1 MKVAVIGSGSW
12 GTALA
17 LLLARNGHDVCL
29 AGRNSD
35 EIQAIQSARENLRYL
50 PGFILPKEITG
61 FYIQDIKTSVDFSVI
76 AVPTNS
82 IRDALNHLGSN
93 EVIANSP
100 ILVASKGL
108 ETSTGKV
115 PSEMVLDHFPGG
127 VVGAI
132 SGPNLAIE
140 VARGIPTAAVIAFQD
155 GEIADRVRVAFNCS
169 TFRAYRTSDL
179 IGIELAG
186 ALKNV
191 LAIGAGLSD
200 GMGFGDNTKGA
211 LLARGLREMLLIGE
225 TFGAKHETFLGVA
238 GVGDL
243 FATCASKLSRNYR
256 LGLYLSQGKS
266 LQEALEEIGQVVE
279 GVSTS
284 EAVSV
289 LLRNLQIDAP
299 IFEGIGLLLA
309 GRLDPKAGVRLLM
322 ERVTPDERIP
332 LHRAP

>member
-1 MKVAVIGSGSW
+1 MKIAVIGSGSW

-17 LLLARNGHDVCL
+17 LLLARNGHEVCL
-29 AGRNSD
+29 AGRDKD
-35 EIQAIQSARENLRYL
+35 EIHAIQTARENLRYL
-50 PGFILPKEITG
+50 PGFVLPKEITG
-61 FYIQDIKTSVDFSVI
+61 TYIQEINESVDFSVI

-82 IRDALNHLGSN
+82 IRDALNHLG
-93 EVIANSP
+93 ANARIQEAP

-108 ETSTGKV
+108 ESSTGKV
-115 PSEMVLDHFPGG
+115 PSEMVLDQLPNS

-140 VARGIPTAAVIAFQD
+140 VARGIPTAAVIAFSD
-155 GEIADRVRVAFNCS
+155 LTIADSVRLAFNCS
-169 TFRAYRTSDL
+169 TFRAYRTTDL
-179 IGIELAG
+179 VGTELSG

-211 LLARGLREMLLIGE
+211 LLARGLREMLMIGE
-225 TFGAKHETFLGVA
+225 LFGAKHETFLGIA

-243 FATCASKLSRNYR
+243 FATCSSRLSRNYR
-256 LGLYLSQGKS
+256 LGLLLSQGKS
-266 LQEALEEIGQVVE
+266 VKDALDEIGQVAE
-279 GVSTS
+279 GVYTS
-284 EAVSV
+284 EALSP
-289 LLRNLQIDAP
+289 LLGGHRQDAP

-309 GRLDPKAGVRLLM
+309 GRLDPRAGVRLLM

-332 LHRAP
+332 LKSKL